1 MLGQALR
8 RTHEVSGTPA
18 PGANV
23 AGIAPGVTLATVAQ
37 ESQENGDPAR
47 EAVATCQRLITAFKQ
62 VGADLDELLR
72 RVQQ

>member
-8 RTHEVSGTPA
+8 RTHEVSGTLA

-23 AGIAPGVTLATVAQ
+23 AGIATVAQ
-37 ESQENGDPAR
+37 ESQESGDPVR
-47 EAVATCQRLITAFKQ
+47 EVMATCQRLITAFKQ
-62 VGADLDELLR
+62 IGADLDELLR